1 MLIKGHDF
9 KKLKT
14 VIVMNIDS
22 GLTSINPSALEDL
35 GQQLIQV
42 SGRAGRLDTK
52 AVVLV
57 QTRYPDHPLLKET

>member
-42 SGRAGRLDTK
+42 SGRAGGWI
-52 AVVLV
+52 
-57 QTRYPDHPLLKET
+57 LKQ